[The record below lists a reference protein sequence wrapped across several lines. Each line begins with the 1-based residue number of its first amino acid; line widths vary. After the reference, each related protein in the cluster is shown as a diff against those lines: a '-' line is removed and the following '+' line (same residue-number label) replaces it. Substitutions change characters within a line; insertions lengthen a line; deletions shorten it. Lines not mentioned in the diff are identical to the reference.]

1 MSGKTGELENLK
13 GKIASLIAEEIKV
26 REDSEFRLRK

>member
-1 MSGKTGELENLK
+1 MQGKNGELDNLQ
-13 GKIASLIAEEIKV
+13 GKIASLIAEEIKT